1 MHGKI
6 KSICIAMAIFCYCFI
21 INICNAFS
29 NYDEEL
35 FMPVGTYFKVDT
47 RSDVHYSI
55 VDGTA
60 KVILSE
66 RGKEVYLYKL
76 GKVIVQA
83 RYYINGDFNL
93 PYQRSYLINVIPLDV
108 YQDAQQDNFL
118 RLKQNPVTAYV
129 EVEKDFAEKILR
141 LVNEERAQ
149 RGLRALRLAYDLQD
163 GACVRANEL
172 TVLYD
177 HTRPNGEPCYT
188 VINNKGRGIG
198 ENIAAGQR
206 SAEEVMQS
214 WMNSSGHRRNILDP
228 QFKELGVGYTLLE
241 DDAKGYRH
249 YWVQIFR
256 M

>member
-1 MHGKI
+1 MTKI
-6 KSICIAMAIFCYCFI
+6 LYKLQLLLTLVVLCLTTE
-21 INICNAFS
+21 ICNASS
-29 NYDEEL
+29 NCDEEL
-35 FMPVGTYFKVDT
+35 FMPVGACFKMDT

-55 VDGTA
+55 IDGTA

-76 GKVIVQA
+76 GKVIVKA
-83 RYYINGDFNL
+83 SYYINGDFNL

-118 RLKQNPVTAYV
+118 RLKQKPVTAYV

-163 GACVRANEL
+163 GAAVRAKEL

-188 VINNKGRGIG
+188 VIYNKGRGIG
-198 ENIAAGQR
+198 ENIAAGQC

-214 WMNSSGHRRNILDP
+214 WMNSSGHRRNILDAG
-228 QFKELGVGYTLLE
+228 FKELGVGYFLKE
-241 DDAKGYRH
+241 DDSKGYRH

-256 M
+256 G

>member
-1 MHGKI
+1 MTKI
-6 KSICIAMAIFCYCFI
+6 LYKLQLFLSLVALCITTE
-21 INICNAFS
+21 ICNASS

-35 FMPVGTYFKVDT
+35 FMPVGTYFKMDT

-55 VDGTA
+55 VDGSA

-83 RYYINGDFNL
+83 SYYINGDYKL
-93 PYQRSYLINVIPLDV
+93 PYQHSYLINVIPLDV
-108 YQDAQQDNFL
+108 YQEAQQDNFV
-118 RLKQNPVTAYV
+118 RLKQNPNTTYV

-141 LVNEERAQ
+141 LVNEERTQ

-163 GACVRANEL
+163 GAAIRAKEL
-172 TVLYD
+172 TVFYN
-177 HTRPNGEPCYT
+177 HTRPNGEHCYT

-228 QFKELGVGYTLLE
+228 QFKELGVGYTLVE

-256 M
+256 G

>member
-1 MHGKI
+1 MTKMLY
-6 KSICIAMAIFCYCFI
+6 KLQLFLSLVALCLTLE
-21 INICNAFS
+21 ICNASS

-35 FMPVGTYFKVDT
+35 FMPVGTYFKIDT

-83 RYYINGDFNL
+83 RYYINGDYKL
-93 PYQRSYLINVIPLDV
+93 PFQRSYLINVIPLDV
-108 YQDAQQDNFL
+108 YQDAQKDDFL
-118 RLKQNPVTAYV
+118 RLKQNPVTTYV
-129 EVEKDFAEKILR
+129 EVDKNFAENILK
-141 LVNEERAQ
+141 LVNEERIQ

-163 GACVRANEL
+163 GAGVRANEL

-228 QFKELGVGYTLLE
+228 QFKELGVGYTLVE

-256 M
+256 G